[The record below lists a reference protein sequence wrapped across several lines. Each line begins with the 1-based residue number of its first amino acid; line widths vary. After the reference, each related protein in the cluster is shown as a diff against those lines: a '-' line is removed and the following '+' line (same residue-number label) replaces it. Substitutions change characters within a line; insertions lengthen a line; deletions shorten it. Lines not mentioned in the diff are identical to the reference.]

1 MVTTPRHLLR
11 ISTVLPRLTEVSLV
25 SLTVSNLHINN
36 LLLTDI
42 LKEHLLTILMDH
54 LNLLPTDSLKVHPL
68 HTDHLKEVH
77 PGAHLLHME
86 VPLLVASQETT
97 CSQFLRIL
105 QPMALME
112 LRLIQP
118 NKIGVATLEDRWED
132 KWEQVM
138 ADRWEDQWAHP
149 WDNLVDKWEEAM
161 VDKWVETM
169 ADKWEEDMNK

>member
-77 PGAHLLHME
+77 PVAHLLHME

-132 KWEQVM
+132 KWEH
-138 ADRWEDQWAHP
+138 QWDHQ
-149 WDNLVDKWEEAM
+149 WDNLVDRWEEAT
-161 VDKWVETM
+161 VDKW
-169 ADKWEEDMNK
+169 